1 MEFVLSKLL
10 KKIFY
15 KKPRI
20 PSIFVNYVFYW
31 GIKNINITFKEVI
44 MGISATKTD
53 NSQLIKE
60 LEKNVIKFEK
70 AFPLASFKEGECK
83 QHPLVTLLTCSDSRM
98 PVEIFGESFNH
109 IFAVENI
116 GNQFRTA
123 EGSILYGL
131 FHLHTPLMI
140 VAGHTDCGA
149 IKAAESD
156 FLTEPLAIRNELSV
170 VKDSL
175 EKIVHY
181 SGITLSDNPE
191 LRYTELNVDMQIH
204 LLLDDEHVFTL
215 VEENKLLIIGV
226 MVDLHNIHEKG
237 YGRVY
242 TINVSGETDTE
253 ILQSYTSLGV
263 FATQA
268 KRLTHY

>member
-1 MEFVLSKLL
+1 
-10 KKIFY
+10 
-15 KKPRI
+15 
-20 PSIFVNYVFYW
+20 
-31 GIKNINITFKEVI
+31 

-53 NSQLIKE
+53 NTQLIKE
-60 LEKNVIKFEK
+60 LEKSVINFEK
-70 AFPLASFKEGECK
+70 AFPLTNFQEGECK

-123 EGSILYGL
+123 GGSVLYGL
-131 FHLHTPLMI
+131 FHLHTPLMVI
-140 VAGHTDCGA
+140 AGHTDCGA
-149 IKAAESD
+149 IKAAESN
-156 FLTEPLAIRNELSV
+156 FLAEPLAVRNELSV

-175 EKIVHY
+175 DKIVHL

-191 LRYTELNVDMQIH
+191 LRYTELSELNVDMQINF
-204 LLLDDEHVFTL
+204 LLDDEHVFTL
-215 VEENKLLIIGV
+215 VEENKLLILGV
-226 MVDLHNIHEKG
+226 MVDLHNIHGQG

-242 TINVSGETDTE
+242 TINVSGETDTD
-253 ILQSYTSLGV
+253 ILQSYTSLGI
-263 FATQA
+263 FAAQT